1 MKKYAIHHKPE
12 KVWGQ
17 TLRGRVTVTTVY
29 DDREVCVMAEAEG
42 YAMVRRKGAYPYV
55 CPVKELEAK

>member
-1 MKKYAIHHKPE
+1 MKKYAIHHKPD
-12 KVWGQ
+12 
-17 TLRGRVTVTTVY
+17 VTVVAGKLCQGIS
-29 DDREVCVMAEAEG
+29 DREVCVMAEAEG